1 MIPSSSLPGSLFF
14 LGELTVSHVDD
25 RYVNWLLDPK
35 VNKFMEVKNTLVSI
49 ESQKDFITGI
59 NLSPN
64 SIIFGIFTE
73 SGILIGSIKCG
84 PISFEEKSAE
94 IGLMIGDS
102 NYWGRGIASESIELI
117 CKFAKTELNL
127 SRLTAGVYSKNLA
140 SFRAFKANGFEIDN
154 VLKEFVEIESGFLDD
169 LIRLSKSL

>member
-49 ESQKDFITGI
+49 ESQRDFINGI

-64 SIIFGIFTE
+64 SLIFGIFTE
-73 SGILIGSIKCG
+73 SGLLIGSIKCG

-94 IGLMIGDS
+94 IGLMIGDKD
-102 NYWGRGIASESIELI
+102 YWGKGIGTESIRLI
-117 CKFAKTELNL
+117 CEFARTELNL
-127 SRLTAGVYSKNLA
+127 TYLTAGVYSKNTG
-140 SFRAFKANGFEIDN
+140 SFRAFKTNGFEIQSI
-154 VLKEFVEIESGFLDD
+154 LKDFVEIENKVFDD
-169 LIRLSKSL
+169 VIRLRKIL